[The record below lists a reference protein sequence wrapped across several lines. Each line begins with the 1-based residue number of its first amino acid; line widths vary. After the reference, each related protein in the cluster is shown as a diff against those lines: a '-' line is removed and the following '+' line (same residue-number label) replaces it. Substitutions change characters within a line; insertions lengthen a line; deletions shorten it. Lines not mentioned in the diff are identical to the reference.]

1 MTHQVGT
8 REQVEVSTPPRSVSV
23 EWAGLINEEGG
34 PMRWLGSWLVGG
46 DTVEGS
52 LFYAGHGSERT
63 EHSVPPGAYGVR
75 VRRWLSE
82 GMDPEYVDVT
92 LDGEA
97 SVRTGELDF
106 DSPQSH
112 RVFRPGSG
120 REILYTTGEE

>member
-1 MTHQVGT
+1 MTQ
-8 REQVEVSTPPRSVSV
+8 QVEAQDQRAGTMPPRAVTV

-34 PMRWLGSWLVGG
+34 PMRWLGSWLVSG
-46 DTVEGS
+46 DAVEGA

-63 EHSVPPGAYGVR
+63 EHAVPPEACGVR

-92 LDGEA
+92 LDGVA
-97 SVRTGELDF
+97 AVRTGELDF
-106 DSPQSH
+106 DSPQPH
-112 RVFRPGSG
+112 RVFRPGSA